1 LAVLHHSSISGF
13 ARFGVAAFGPS
24 PRRQTEFNEEQNFMK
39 FQIDD
44 LPKMVRETKN
54 SLRAALPNYAATFQ
68 KVESEMR
75 KRVDAIVKE
84 RESGEEV
91 VPVVRYSDIEAGSV
105 PAAMIAKIKQ
115 RGACVIRE
123 TFAPSQAT
131 AWNDEITSYVEENGL
146 DAKLANAAEDKY
158 FGTLASAKPQ
168 IYGIYWSRPQVKARQ
183 AESLTRIRVFMNNL
197 WKAESEGRRHF
208 DPNVVPAYA
217 DRIRRRPPGS
227 ASLGLSP
234 HVDGGSVERWLDE
247 NFRQVYRH
255 VFSGNVERYDAFDAA
270 FRPEVREVPSPAV
283 CSMFRTFQGWT
294 ALTRQGKGDGT
305 LQLIPIAES
314 MVYVLL
320 RALQD
325 DVAEDDLCGAQPG
338 RALSVNPQFHSLLI
352 EALSSIPRM
361 EPGDTVF
368 WHSDVVHA
376 VENEHRG
383 SGYSNVMYIAST
395 PGCAKNSAY
404 LPQQAQ
410 TFLEGKTPPD
420 FPADNF
426 EVDFAGR
433 GTVTDLTDLG
443 RSQLGISEALAKS
456 TQVGRSA

>member
-1 LAVLHHSSISGF
+1 
-13 ARFGVAAFGPS
+13 
-24 PRRQTEFNEEQNFMK
+24 MK
-39 FQIDD
+39 FEIED
-44 LPKMVRETKN
+44 LPQLVRETKK
-54 SLRAALPNYAATFQ
+54 SLRAALPGYAEAFQ

-75 KRVDAIVKE
+75 RRVNAIVKE
-84 RESGEEV
+84 RESGEAV
-91 VPVVRYSDIEAGSV
+91 VPIVHYSDVAAGSV
-105 PAAMIAKIKQ
+105 PADMIAKIKQ

-123 TFAPSQAT
+123 TFSPSQAN
-131 AWNDEITSYVEENGL
+131 AWNDEITTYVEKNGL

-168 IYGIYWSRPQVKARQ
+168 IYGIYWSRPQVQARQ
-183 AESLTRIRVFMNNL
+183 AESLTRVRVFMNNL

-208 DPNVVPAYA
+208 NPNEVPAYA

-247 NFRQVYRH
+247 NFRKVYRH
-255 VFSGNVERYDAFDAA
+255 VFSGNVQQYDAFDAA

-352 EALSSIPRM
+352 EALSSIPLM
-361 EPGDTVF
+361 QPGDTVF

-395 PGCAKNSAY
+395 PGCSKNSAY

-410 TFLEGKTPPD
+410 AFLAGKTPPD
-420 FPADNF
+420 FASDDF
-426 EVDFAGR
+426 EVDFVGR
-433 GTVTDLTDLG
+433 GLVGDLTELG
-443 RSQLGISEALAKS
+443 RSQLGITEALAKG

>member
-1 LAVLHHSSISGF
+1 
-13 ARFGVAAFGPS
+13 
-24 PRRQTEFNEEQNFMK
+24 MK
-39 FQIDD
+39 FEIKD
-44 LPKMVRETKN
+44 LPKLVRETKK
-54 SLRAALPNYAATFQ
+54 SLRAALPGYAEAFQ

-75 KRVDAIVKE
+75 SRVDAIVKE
-84 RESGEEV
+84 RESGKAVAQLLIGWEMEG
-91 VPVVRYSDIEAGSV
+91 GSV
-105 PAAMIAKIKQ
+105 PAEMIAKIKQ

-123 TFAPSQAT
+123 TFAPSQAN
-131 AWNDEITSYVEENGL
+131 AWNDEVTTYVEENGL

-183 AESLTRIRVFMNNL
+183 AESLTRVRVFMNNL
-197 WKAESEGRRHF
+197 WKAESEGRRHI
-208 DPNVVPAYA
+208 DPHAVPVYA

-247 NFRQVYRH
+247 NFRKVYRH
-255 VFSGNVERYDAFDAA
+255 VFSGNVQQYDAFDAA
-270 FRPEVREVPSPAV
+270 YRPEVREVPSPAV

-314 MVYVLL
+314 MVYILIRV
-320 RALQD
+320 LQD
-325 DVAEDDLCGAQPG
+325 EVPADDLCGAQPG
-338 RALSVNPQFHSLLI
+338 RAPSVNPQYHSLLI
-352 EALSSIPRM
+352 EALSSIPTM
-361 EPGDTVF
+361 DPGDTVF

-383 SGYSNVMYIAST
+383 SGYSNVMYIGGT
-395 PGCAKNSAY
+395 VGCAKNAAY
-404 LPQQAQ
+404 LPGQCAS
-410 TFLEGKTPPD
+410 FLAGKTPSD

-426 EVDFAGR
+426 EVDFVGR
-433 GTVTDLTDLG
+433 GTAADLTPLG
-443 RSQLGISEALAKS
+443 KSQLGLS
-456 TQVGRSA
+456 